1 MAKDQ
6 QFPTGFGRAIQMLS
20 LAIQHVLY
28 GKLDAARTNL
38 RASWSGL
45 KDSTVGRIEHMATTA
60 FVNAVSGNIQHSVR
74 VLEATMA
81 ELDLRRYELP
91 PTIRA
96 WVWECCVQTMQHL
109 PYAATIN
116 KLIGDAYWECCVQTM
131 QHLPYAA
138 TINKL
143 IGDAYAHSTI
153 GDYAEALH
161 LLTQANSQLEQGRH
175 LVPPQVTNNLSVAW
189 GDILERML
197 CDETVSTRDCVQRY
211 TIRMT
216 QLQPTAA

>member
-81 ELDLRRYELP
+81 ELDLRHYELP

-96 WVWECCVQTMQHL
+96 WV
-109 PYAATIN
+109 
-116 KLIGDAYWECCVQTM
+116 WECCVQTM